1 MNKRS
6 EIEVHIE
13 IISRCILECI
23 HCSSEARVK
32 TKRHYLPLVN
42 IIDYIRRTCLSANTR
57 LFLTGGEPL
66 VLAELSEIIN
76 ELGKL
81 NGIIYL
87 GLFTSGVLTDE
98 LGRLKAVSAERAR
111 ELRQKG
117 LIGCYL
123 SIYSHDEH
131 IHEDITKVHGSFQCT
146 LESVSNL
153 IKAGIETRVHCPVMK
168 VNYRSLTETSLYCAE
183 KGIKEVRFLRLVK
196 HGRAKKNWLQIGLT
210 EDEQKDAIVRTLKDL
225 RALGSDIR
233 VTVAGFPDLFDCR
246 PFNIGR
252 KCQAG
257 IGLFYINWK
266 GDIFPCACKKR
277 DPKFVLGNIFNSPA
291 YPNIRSCF
299 SSCRVKCLQDT

>member
-13 IISRCILECI
+13 IISRCILKCI

-32 TKRHYLPLVN
+32 TKRRDLPLVN
-42 IIDYIRRTCLSANTR
+42 IIDYVRRTCLSANTR

-66 VLAELSEIIN
+66 VLYKLSEIIN
-76 ELGKL
+76 ELGRL

-87 GLFTSGVLTDE
+87 GLFTTGVFTDE
-98 LGRLKAVSAERAR
+98 LGRLKAISTERGR
-111 ELRQKG
+111 ELRKKG
-117 LIGCYL
+117 LSGCYI
-123 SIYSHDEH
+123 SIYSHNEH
-131 IHEDITKVHGSFQCT
+131 IHENITKVHGSFQCT

-168 VNYRSLTETSLYCAE
+168 VNYRSLTETALYCAE

-196 HGRAKKNWLQIGLT
+196 HGRAKKNWSKIGLT
-210 EDEQKDAIVRTLKDL
+210 EDEQKDAIVRTVKELY
-225 RALGSDIR
+225 ALGSNIR
-233 VTVAGFPDLFDCR
+233 ATVAGFPELFDCR

-252 KCQAG
+252 MCQAG
-257 IGLFYINWK
+257 IRLFYINWK

-277 DPKFVLGNIFNSPA
+277 DPKFVLGNVFNSPT